1 VVRITQVH
9 APRTKRVQDRLETV
23 PAPENETRLDEA
35 ALASLLSSGTGWTR
49 AGDSLAKTY
58 TFKGFKG
65 AVAFVNRVADAATA
79 ANHHPDIHLEAYKT
93 VRIVLT
99 THIAHGLTDADVDL
113 ARAADAAERPAL
125 G

>member
-1 VVRITQVH
+1 M
-9 APRTKRVQDRLETV
+9 PV
-23 PAPENETRLDEA
+23 PDNETRLDKA
-35 ALASLLSSGTGWTR
+35 GLASLLASGAGWTR
-49 AGDSLAKTY
+49 DGDALTKTF

-65 AVAFVNRVADAATA
+65 AMAFVNRAALAATA

-99 THIAHGLTDADVDL
+99 THVIHGLSDADVEL
-113 ARAADAAERPAL
+113 AKALDGLERVRPP

>member
-1 VVRITQVH
+1 MPIS
-9 APRTKRVQDRLETV
+9 
-23 PAPENETRLDEA
+23 ENEARLDEA
-35 ALASLLSSGTGWTR
+35 VLASLLASGTGWTR
-49 AGDSLAKTY
+49 DGNALTKAF

-65 AVAFVNRVADAATA
+65 AVAFVNRVADAANA

-99 THIAHGLTDADVDL
+99 THVAHGLTDADIAL
-113 ARAADAAERPAL
+113 AMKIDELDRAPL